1 MTNLDDAFL
10 HPSKGS
16 VYLSFFFRFFRWKHI
31 LYSKID
37 ELVQNQN
44 FESNSSFEKIN
55 KRRIIL
61 VEVIYVTAGFEL
73 IIEVEK
79 LNRAFIAK
87 MKFDSW
93 RIVLL
98 YYSLGNGQSRCD
110 PTFFATLRAIETTR
124 LGKKTSPL
132 TNHHSCHDDR
142 NTRLRIKTRTKE
154 NRSVLLRERLNKKSK
169 ERILRNLDEFRFLR
183 VLRARVYTME
193 CVDRNAH
200 SCYPSRGDGLDSR
213 FQGIATCRYEI

>member
-1 MTNLDDAFL
+1 MLSSIHQKD
-10 HPSKGS
+10 PSTF
-16 VYLSFFFRFFRWKHI
+16 LSFFASSDGNI

-98 YYSLGNGQSRCD
+98 YYSLGNGEWPVALRSDVFCHATSDRDHSSRQKNV
-110 PTFFATLRAIETTR
+110 TTDE
-124 LGKKTSPL
+124 LPL
-132 TNHHSCHDDR
+132 VPR
-142 NTRLRIKTRTKE
+142 R
-154 NRSVLLRERLNKKSK
+154 
-169 ERILRNLDEFRFLR
+169 
-183 VLRARVYTME
+183 
-193 CVDRNAH
+193 
-200 SCYPSRGDGLDSR
+200 
-213 FQGIATCRYEI
+213 

>member
-1 MTNLDDAFL
+1 
-10 HPSKGS
+10 
-16 VYLSFFFRFFRWKHI
+16 
-31 LYSKID
+31 
-37 ELVQNQN
+37 
-44 FESNSSFEKIN
+44 
-55 KRRIIL
+55 
-61 VEVIYVTAGFEL
+61 
-73 IIEVEK
+73 
-79 LNRAFIAK
+79 

-98 YYSLGNGQSRCD
+98 YYSLGNGEWPVALRSDVFCHATSDRDHSSRQ
-110 PTFFATLRAIETTR
+110 
-124 LGKKTSPL
+124 KKSPL

-142 NTRLRIKTRTKE
+142 NTRQRIKTRTNE